1 MHKSKK
7 ILVAPLSW
15 GIGHATR
22 CIPVINKIMELGYT
36 PIIASDS
43 DALRLLQNE
52 FPTIKSYNL
61 PAYNI
66 KYAKKSIFFKLKLLL
81 QFFKLQKVIK
91 QEYAE
96 IQKIIQFEN
105 VDLLISDNRFGVRN
119 TKIPS
124 VYITHQVTVLSG
136 FTTYFTTKIHQKII
150 KKFDALWIPDFPNN
164 YLSGILSTSKQP
176 ILPTTFIGNTS
187 QFTCPKPVK
196 LKHDLLIVL
205 SGLEP
210 QRTKLENK
218 LLQEIKNYNGTI
230 IFVRGVLSK
239 TEVFTNTTNTIFYN
253 FLPKKQLERV
263 ILESK
268 IVLSRSGYS
277 TIMDLAILQKK
288 CFFIPTPKQ
297 SEQEYLAKH
306 LKKTGIAPFNTQQKF
321 KISDL
326 KQIENYSGFTTIIK
340 KENLLENALL
350 EKLNQF

>member
-1 MHKSKK
+1 MNKSKK
-7 ILVAPLSW
+7 IIIAPLSW

-22 CIPVINKIMELGYT
+22 CIPIINKIIELGFT
-36 PIIASDS
+36 PIITSDS
-43 DALRLLQNE
+43 DALCLLQNE

-61 PAYNI
+61 PSYNI
-66 KYAKKSIFFKLKLLL
+66 KYAKNSVFFKLKLIL
-81 QFFKLQKVIK
+81 QFFKLKKIVK

-96 IQKIIQFEN
+96 IQKIIQSEN
-105 VDLLISDNRFGVRN
+105 VDLLISDNRFGVRSN
-119 TKIPS
+119 KIPS

-150 KKFDALWIPDFPNN
+150 KKFNALWIPDFPNN

-196 LKHDLLIVL
+196 LKHDLLILL
-205 SGLEP
+205 SGTEP

-218 LLQEIKNYNGTI
+218 LLQEIKNYNGNI
-230 IFVRGVLSK
+230 IFVRGLLSK
-239 TEVFTNTTNTIFYN
+239 TEVLVNTSNTIFHN
-253 FLPKKQLERV
+253 FLPKKQLEQI

-268 IVLSRSGYS
+268 IVLARSGYS

-288 CFFIPTPKQ
+288 CFFVPTPKQ

-306 LKKTGIAPFNTQQKF
+306 LKKMGIAPFSTQKKF

-326 KQIENYSGFTTIIK
+326 KQLRDYRGFTATVK
-340 KENLLENALL
+340 KENLLEKALL
-350 EKLNQF
+350 EKLNQL